1 MKSLNRWNI
10 TATHEQMQ
18 GNAAV
23 KEIASALH
31 LRLPTAYLL
40 YNRECSTPAEAKAFL
55 EKETEQMHD
64 PFDMAD
70 MEEAVPRILEA
81 VENHENIVIYGD
93 YDVDGVTSVSSLYL
107 FLKELNANVTYYIP
121 SRTGEGYGMSPC
133 AIEKLAN
140 TGTNLIITVDTGVTA
155 VNEARLITELGM
167 ELIVTDHHECCG
179 ELPEAVAVVNPK
191 RPDCPYPFKEL
202 AGVGVVFK
210 LLCAMESVLHPDLPM
225 TACVLRVS
233 KAYGD
238 LVAIGTV
245 ADVMPIRDENRL
257 IVSYGLQLMEKNP
270 RPGLIE
276 LLEAT
281 QTESRATA
289 KKKITATLI
298 GYTVAPRINA
308 AGRIR
313 NASLAVDL
321 FLAED
326 CESARPIARQLCDIN
341 RERQNEENKIVE
353 EAYRQIVG
361 AHDFEKEPVIVLDDE
376 NWHHGIIGIVASRIT
391 ERFNCPSILISFE
404 GGENVHTPGEAG
416 YTDDIGKGSG
426 RSIKGMNLVD
436 ALSACG
442 DLLEKFGGHELAAGL
457 SIKRENLPAFRERL
471 NAYARESLRDVDRQ
485 PVVEAECELLPSD
498 MTMEQA
504 NELYY
509 LEPYGVSNPTP
520 LFYIDKVP
528 LVDLQMVG
536 GGKHTRMN
544 LKVGKTMVTAMFF
557 RKTVSDIDL
566 YPGDLLDVI
575 FTLDINEF
583 QGNRS
588 LQMIVKDVR
597 LHATHAEA
605 ETSERF
611 MYTTIRNRIGMCLRG
626 QECPAV
632 PLSLAQILAY
642 VPTRQDFATVYS
654 TLKRELQMQ
663 HEVFSL
669 RALRHDLVTTN
680 PGFQITYVKLRFIL
694 DILRD
699 LSLMGVEESQGEIF
713 TFSFIPAQGKTNLE
727 TSRIYKQLLTDY
739 PIE

>member
-1 MKSLNRWNI
+1 MKSQNRWNI
-10 TATHEQMQ
+10 QATHEQMQ

-23 KEIASALH
+23 KEIANALR

-40 YNRECSTPAEAKAFL
+40 YNRGCETPAEAKAFL
-55 EKETEQMHD
+55 AKETEQMHD
-64 PFDMAD
+64 PFEMTD

-81 VENHENIVIYGD
+81 VEDKEKIVIYGD
-93 YDVDGVTSVSSLYL
+93 YDVDGVTSVGSLYL
-107 FLKELNANVTYYIP
+107 YLQSLGAEVSYYIP
-121 SRTGEGYGMSPC
+121 SRTGEGYGMSVS
-133 AIEKLAN
+133 AIDKLAEA
-140 TGTNLIITVDTGVTA
+140 GTNLIITVDTGITA
-155 VNEARLITELGM
+155 VEEAKYIQQLGM
-167 ELIVTDHHECCG
+167 ELVITDHHECCG

-210 LLCAMESVLHPDLPM
+210 LLCAMESVIHQDLTM

-233 KAYGD
+233 KRYGD

-270 RPGLIE
+270 RPGLME
-276 LLEAT
+276 LLDAT
-281 QTESRATA
+281 QTESRSTA
-289 KKKITATLI
+289 KKKITAGLI

-313 NASLAVDL
+313 NASFAVDL

-326 CESARPIARQLCDIN
+326 CEEARPIARELCDIN
-341 RERQNEENKIVE
+341 RERQNEENTIVE
-353 EAYRQIVG
+353 EAYSQI
-361 AHDFEKEPVIVLDDE
+361 AADHDFEAEPVLVLE
-376 NWHHGIIGIVASRIT
+376 AETWHHGIIGIVASRVT
-391 ERFNCPSILISFE
+391 ERFNCPTILISFE
-404 GGENVHTPGEAG
+404 GGDNVHDSADPAYGNAM
-416 YTDDIGKGSG
+416 GKGSG

-436 ALSACG
+436 ALHACG

-457 SIKRENLPAFRERL
+457 SIKRENLPAFRERI
-471 NAYARESLRDVDRQ
+471 NEYARGCLSDVDRQ

-498 MTMEQA
+498 MHMELA
-504 NELYY
+504 EELYY

-520 LFYIDKVP
+520 LFYLDKV
-528 LVDLQMVG
+528 LMTELAMVG
-536 GGKHTRMN
+536 GGKHTRMT
-544 LKVGKTMVTAMFF
+544 LKVGKAAVTAMCF
-557 RKTVSDIDL
+557 RKTIADIDL
-566 YPGDLLDVI
+566 YPGDLLDVV

-588 LQMIVKDVR
+588 LQMIVRDVR
-597 LHATHAEA
+597 LHATNLES

-611 MYTTIRNRIGMCLRG
+611 MYDTMRTRISRLIAGE
-626 QECPAV
+626 ECQPV
-632 PLSLAQILAY
+632 PLSIAQIIAY
-642 VPTRQDFATVYS
+642 VPTRQDFAVVYN
-654 TLKRELQMQ
+654 TLKKELQLR

-669 RALRHDLVTTN
+669 RALRHHLHGTN

-699 LSLMGVEESQGEIF
+699 LGLMGVEEDAGEVY
-713 TFSFIPAQGKTNLE
+713 TFNYIPAQGKTSLD
-727 TSRIYKQLLTDY
+727 TSRIYRILLDDY
-739 PIE
+739 PRE

>member
-1 MKSLNRWNI
+1 MKPLNRWNI
-10 TATHEQMQ
+10 HATHEQMQ
-18 GNAAV
+18 GNAV
-23 KEIASALH
+23 VREIASALR

-40 YNRECSTPAEAKAFL
+40 YNRGCHSPAEAKAFL
-55 EKETEQMHD
+55 DKETEQMHD

-70 MEEAVPRILEA
+70 MEEAVPRILDA

-107 FLKELNANVTYYIP
+107 YLKALDANVTYYIP
-121 SRTGEGYGMSPC
+121 SRTGEGYGMSAC
-133 AIEKLAN
+133 AIQKLADA
-140 TGTNLIITVDTGVTA
+140 GTNLIITVDTGVTA
-155 VNEARLITELGM
+155 VQEARLITGLGM

-179 ELPEAVAVVNPK
+179 ELPEAIAVVNPK
-191 RPDCPYPFKEL
+191 RPDCAYPFKEL

-210 LLCAMESVLHPDLPM
+210 LLCAMESVLYPELSM
-225 TACVLRVS
+225 TECVLRVS
-233 KAYGD
+233 RAYGD

-281 QTESRATA
+281 QSESKSSAR
-289 KKKITATLI
+289 KKITATLI

-313 NASLAVDL
+313 SATLAVDL

-341 RERQNEENKIVE
+341 RERQNEENKIIE
-353 EAYRQIVG
+353 DAYRQIVG
-361 AHDFEKEPVIVLDDE
+361 GHDFEKEPVIVLDDE
-376 NWHHGIIGIVASRIT
+376 TWHHGIIGIVASRIT

-404 GGENVHTPGEAG
+404 GGDNIHNPEEEG
-416 YTDDIGKGSG
+416 YKNDIGKGSG

-436 ALSACG
+436 ALSSCG

-471 NAYARESLRDVDRQ
+471 NEYARECLQNVDRQ

-504 NELYY
+504 EELYY

-528 LVDLQMVG
+528 MVDLQMVG
-536 GGKHTRMN
+536 GGKHTRMS
-544 LKVGKTMVTAMFF
+544 LKVGKNIVTAMFF
-557 RKTVSDIDL
+557 RKTVSEINL

-575 FTLDINEF
+575 YTLDINEF

-597 LHATHAEA
+597 LHATHQEA
-605 ETSERF
+605 ENSERF
-611 MYTTIRNRIGMCLRG
+611 MYNTIRNRVQQCLLQ

-632 PLSLAQILAY
+632 PLSIAQIIAY
-642 VPTRQDFATVYS
+642 IPTRQDFAAVYS
-654 TLKRELQMQ
+654 TLKRELQLQ
-663 HEVFSL
+663 HEIFSL
-669 RALRHDLVTTN
+669 RALRHDLVTNN

-694 DILRD
+694 DILKD
-699 LSLMGVEESQGEIF
+699 LSLLGVEEVPGEIF
-713 TFSFIPAQGKTNLE
+713 TFTYIPVQGKTNLE
-727 TSRIYKQLLTDY
+727 SSRIYRQLLSDY
-739 PIE
+739 PRE

>member
-1 MKSLNRWNI
+1 MKQQNRWNI
-10 TATHEQMQ
+10 QATHEQMQ
-18 GNAAV
+18 GNTV
-23 KEIASALH
+23 VRDIASTLH

-40 YNRECSTPAEAKAFL
+40 YNRGCQSPAEAKAFL
-55 EKETEQMHD
+55 DKETEQMHD
-64 PFDMAD
+64 PFDMLD

-81 VENHENIVIYGD
+81 VENKENIVIYGD

-107 FLKELNANVTYYIP
+107 YLKALDANVTYYIP

-133 AIEKLAN
+133 AIQKLADA
-140 TGTNLIITVDTGVTA
+140 GTNLIITVDTGVTA
-155 VNEARLITELGM
+155 VREARLIMEMGM

-179 ELPEAVAVVNPK
+179 DLPEAVAVVNPK

-210 LLCAMESVLHPDLPM
+210 VLCAMESVLHPELSM
-225 TACVLRVS
+225 AACVLRVS

-257 IVSYGLQLMEKNP
+257 IVSYGLQLMEKEP

-281 QTESRATA
+281 QSEARSSS

-313 NASLAVDL
+313 NATLAVDL

-341 RERQNEENKIVE
+341 RERQNEENKIIE
-353 EAYRQIVG
+353 EAYHQIVG
-361 AHDFEKEPVIVLDDE
+361 SHDFEKEPVIVLDDE

-404 GGENVHTPGEAG
+404 GGENVHQPDEEG
-416 YTDDIGKGSG
+416 YTEAIGKGSG
-426 RSIKGMNLVD
+426 RSIKGMNLVE
-436 ALSACG
+436 ALSSCG
-442 DLLEKFGGHELAAGL
+442 DLLDKFGGHELAAGL
-457 SIKRENLPAFRERL
+457 SIRRENLPAFRERL
-471 NAYARESLRDVDRQ
+471 NEYARVCLQNVDRQ

-504 NELYY
+504 EELYC

-528 LVDLQMVG
+528 MVDLQMVG
-536 GGKHTRMN
+536 GGKHTRMS
-544 LKVGKTMVTAMFF
+544 LKVGKSVVTAMFF
-557 RKTVSDIDL
+557 RKTVSEINL

-575 FTLDINEF
+575 YTLDINEF
-583 QGNRS
+583 QGNRN

-597 LHATHAEA
+597 LHATSQEA
-605 ETSERF
+605 EVSERF
-611 MYTTIRNRIGMCLRG
+611 MYHTIRSRVQQCLQQ
-626 QECPAV
+626 QECPLV
-632 PLSLAQILAY
+632 PLSIAQIIAY
-642 VPTRQDFATVYS
+642 VPTRQDFAVVYN
-654 TLKRELQMQ
+654 TLKRELQLQ
-663 HEVFSL
+663 HEIFSL
-669 RALRHDLVTTN
+669 RALRHDVLVNN

-694 DILRD
+694 DILKD
-699 LSLMGVEESQGEIF
+699 LSLMGIEESPGEIF
-713 TFSFIPAQGKTNLE
+713 AFTYIPVQGKTNLE
-727 TSRIYKQLLTDY
+727 SSRIYRQLLQDY
-739 PIE
+739 PRE

>member
-1 MKSLNRWNI
+1 MKTQNRWNI
-10 TATHEQMQ
+10 QATHEQMQ
-18 GNAAV
+18 SNAAV

-40 YNRECSTPAEAKAFL
+40 YNRGCQTPAEAKAFL

-70 MEEAVPRILEA
+70 MEEAVPRLLEA
-81 VENHENIVIYGD
+81 VENKENIVIYGD

-107 FLKELNANVTYYIP
+107 YLKSLDANVTYYIP
-121 SRTGEGYGMSPC
+121 SRTGEGYGMSEC
-133 AIEKLAN
+133 AIRKLAEA
-140 TGTNLIITVDTGVTA
+140 GTNLIVTVDTGVTA
-155 VNEARLITELGM
+155 VREAKLITELGM

-191 RPDCPYPFKEL
+191 RPDCAYPFKEL

-210 LLCAMESVLHPDLPM
+210 FLCALESVLHPEMTM

-233 KAYGD
+233 RAYGD
-238 LVAIGTV
+238 LVAIGTI

-281 QTESRATA
+281 QTEGRPTA
-289 KKKITATLI
+289 RRKITATLI

-313 NASLAVDL
+313 NATLAVDL

-341 RERQNEENKIVE
+341 RERQNEENKIIE

-361 AHDFEKEPVIVLDDE
+361 GHDFEKEPVVVLDDE
-376 NWHHGIIGIVASRIT
+376 TWHHGIIGIVASRIT

-404 GGENVHTPGEAG
+404 GGDNTNNPEEEAYG
-416 YTDDIGKGSG
+416 SDIGKGSG

-457 SIKRENLPAFRERL
+457 SIRRENLPAFRERL
-471 NAYARESLRDVDRQ
+471 NEYARECLRDVDRQ

-498 MTMEQA
+498 MNMEQA
-504 NELYY
+504 GELYY

-528 LVDLQMVG
+528 MVDLQMVG
-536 GGKHTRMN
+536 GGKHTRMS
-544 LKVGKTMVTAMFF
+544 LKVGKSIVTAMFF

-583 QGNRS
+583 QGNRNV
-588 LQMIVKDVR
+588 QMIVKDVR
-597 LHATHAEA
+597 LHATHEEA
-605 ETSERF
+605 ETTERF
-611 MYTTIRNRIGMCLRG
+611 MYNTIRNRVGMCLRQ
-626 QECPAV
+626 QESEMV
-632 PLSLAQILAY
+632 PLSIAQIIAY
-642 VPTRQDFATVYS
+642 IPTRQDFAIVYS
-654 TLKRELQMQ
+654 TLKKELQMQ

-669 RALRHDLVTTN
+669 RALRHDLITNN

-699 LSLMGVEESQGEIF
+699 LALMGVEESPGEVF
-713 TFSFIPAQGKTNLE
+713 TFTYIPAQGKTSLE
-727 TSRIYKQLLTDY
+727 TSRIYKQLLLDY
-739 PIE
+739 PRE